1 MKIILSTDNAHKLKE
16 IAELLDGKVE
26 LLSKTEAGYGD
37 LHPVEDGDT
46 LEANALIKIKDIQ
59 SDAEDFIIGD
69 DTGLFVS
76 ALNGEPG
83 VYSARYAGAEGS
95 DEKNRTKL
103 LKALEGIE
111 DRSAYFKTV
120 IAVKHG
126 NETYTVEG
134 ICSGRIIEEE
144 RGDAGFGY
152 DPIFLPDGEEKTFAE
167 MTDDEKNKISHRGR
181 ALQAFIKSIN
191 LA

>member
-16 IAELLDGKVE
+16 IVELLDGKVK

-46 LEANALIKIKDIQ
+46 LEANAFIKIKDIECG
-59 SDAEDFIIGD
+59 EDDIIIGD
-69 DTGLFVS
+69 DTGLFVR
-76 ALNGEPG
+76 ALNGEPS
-83 VYSARYAGAEGS
+83 VYSARYAGEEGN

-120 IAVKHG
+120 IAVKRG

-152 DPIFLPDGEEKTFAE
+152 DPIFVPDGEEKTFAE
-167 MTDDEKNKISHRGR
+167 MTDDEKNKISHRGH
-181 ALQAFIKSIN
+181 ALQAFIRSIN
-191 LA
+191 L